1 MRFHADR
8 QWSHP
13 VLRPGADDWPKA
25 DPQGERLRLEPP
37 QMQPGG
43 DNVAFAFTWEPSVET
58 LRSLIEN
65 GQAEVT
71 GLLYCPWTWYRTKLG
86 RNGES
91 PFRAAAMCPVGQLRG
106 RIEIHPLIVA
116 RQGGLEVSIKEA
128 HEEYMDSR
136 PVLERGAPLG
146 AHYRWETSHD
156 PTAPPLESFVQLS
169 VDDEL
174 EQGKFR
180 LGSALGDERLEIYLN
195 KQSYNDFNQIRTSNE
210 ALASLYLSALTGACA
225 KIQQASAI
233 DDQLAQENL
242 SWNGAID
249 RQLANPEPES
259 GYAPAY
265 VRRFER
271 EPDLLEVR
279 GREGIEEI
287 EPEEAAQRLLRSPL
301 GKLLG
306 DTTKP
311 DTDME
316 DDYDDVDEGVNE

>member
-1 MRFHADR
+1 
-8 QWSHP
+8 
-13 VLRPGADDWPKA
+13 
-25 DPQGERLRLEPP
+25 
-37 QMQPGG
+37 MQPEGET
-43 DNVAFAFTWEPSVET
+43 VAFAFTWEPSVEA
-58 LRSLIEN
+58 LRKLIED

-71 GLLYCPWTWYRTKLG
+71 GLLYCPWTWYRTKFR

-91 PFRAAAMCPVGQLRG
+91 PFRAVAMCPVDQMRG
-106 RIEIHPLIVA
+106 RVEIHPLIVA
-116 RQGGLEVSIKEA
+116 RQGGLEVPVKEA
-128 HEEYMDSR
+128 HEEYMESR

-156 PTAPPLESFVQLS
+156 PTAPPLESFVQLA

-180 LGSALGDERLEIYLN
+180 LGSALGDERLVIYLN
-195 KQSYNDFNQIRTSNE
+195 EQSYHDFNQIRTSNE

-225 KIQQASAI
+225 KIQRASAV

-249 RQLANPEPES
+249 RQLANPESES
-259 GYAPAY
+259 SDAPANI
-265 VRRFER
+265 RRFER
-271 EPDLLEVR
+271 DSDLFEER
-279 GREGIEEI
+279 GREGLEEI

-306 DTTKP
+306 EATKA
-311 DTDME
+311 DAYME
-316 DDYDDVDEGVNE
+316 DGHDDIDEGVNE